1 MLGLGANPR
10 RSSPSVGALTCRGRP
25 ENGRSS
31 RAEDGGQKRSPLA
44 LPCAWS
50 LLDPCLRRK
59 QASFSPVKR
68 LRKNSKKL
76 VGYKTRT
83 LTCGLKNRTARGE
96 GRTASYKSSTPPPRH
111 TKETTKN
118 LNYIRGRKTGHVRL
132 RHFETGV
139 CFSQETP
146 AARREATSHSIY
158 LRGTSWR
165 GIRYKY
171 IYIYYVI
178 HIY

>member
-1 MLGLGANPR
+1 MPTLQTGFIL
-10 RSSPSVGALTCRGRP
+10 
-25 ENGRSS
+25 S
-31 RAEDGGQKRSPLA
+31 RETAA
-44 LPCAWS
+44 
-50 LLDPCLRRK
+50 
-59 QASFSPVKR
+59 
-68 LRKNSKKL
+68 KNSKKL

-139 CFSQETP
+139 
-146 AARREATSHSIY
+146 
-158 LRGTSWR
+158 
-165 GIRYKY
+165 
-171 IYIYYVI
+171 YV
-178 HIY
+178 